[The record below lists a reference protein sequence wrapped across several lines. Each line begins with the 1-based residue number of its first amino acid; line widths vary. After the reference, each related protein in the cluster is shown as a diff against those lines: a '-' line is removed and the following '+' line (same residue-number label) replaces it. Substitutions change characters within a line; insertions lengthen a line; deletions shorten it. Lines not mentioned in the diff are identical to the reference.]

1 MKPGHSF
8 ASFCLLLSPAFLSP
22 AFSADPATAVKLPT
36 VEIVGVTPLGGVGI
50 PLNQFPANAQTLRST
65 DANEQGVTNPADLLN
80 NNLGS
85 VSVSNGV
92 GNPYQNDVNYRGFQA
107 SSLLGAPVGLSVYF
121 DGIRMNEP
129 FGSVVNWDLLPMNAM
144 SRVSVLPGS
153 NPMFGLN
160 TLGGALVIETKNG
173 QDNPGGSFGLLGGSF
188 NRTRIQVENGWV
200 DGARNTDYYLA
211 GNFDQQNGFR
221 EHSGSEVKQAYG
233 KGRWRGN
240 GGNTRLE
247 LSAALA
253 DTSLSGTQALPMD
266 MMGNRRS
273 AYTWPD
279 RTANRMT
286 LINLKGSHSVGENDQ
301 VAGNVYI
308 RNGHSGNNN
317 SNAALDDGCINS
329 DGSLTLSGT
338 TPKCANKAPNG
349 TATNSVTNPI
359 ALAYGYGRWTSSINS
374 SLVESMTRQ
383 ETQGSS
389 LQWSNFGTLLSRKNA
404 FTLGGSLERSRV
416 TYEQNTYLARL
427 DNYQTVI
434 TPNQNYGFTA
444 NGLAPSLTNLPSFSG
459 SNLLGGVNLNSSTT
473 NFSAYFS
480 NALTLDEKFTVTAS
494 GSFNRT
500 SIDQGGANN
509 QYLNDDGGYNWTSV
523 SGVNYYNPRYIGAYR
538 SATAGPGVSPV
549 TIPAG
554 AIAGPQT
561 NSLNGNHRYQRFNPA
576 AGFNYNRDKDNGI
589 FGGYSESMRAPT
601 SIELSCADP
610 QSPCAL
616 PTGFNGDPDLKAVVA
631 RTLEFGGRGK
641 LGDRTY
647 WNAAVFDSRLSNDIQ
662 FIASSTLLGYFANVG
677 NTQRRGFE
685 LAVRSKIN
693 QWTLSANYG
702 RVDAIYKSPFTTAT
716 GEEVVSGNKIPG
728 VASQTL
734 KLRPAYEVNQD
745 LLIGANLIFVGG
757 QYAHGNESN
766 RDPNG
771 KVAGYGLVNL
781 DSRYKINNDFKVSV
795 SISNLLNKPYSTY
808 GLSGIT
814 SIYTL
819 VTQQFNTPA
828 QPRGV
833 WFGLTYQFGG

>member
-1 MKPGHSF
+1 M
-8 ASFCLLLSPAFLSP
+8 
-22 AFSADPATAVKLPT
+22 
-36 VEIVGVTPLGGVGI
+36 GVTPLGGVGV
-50 PLNQFPANAQTLRST
+50 PLTQFPANAQTLRST
-65 DANEQGVTNPADLLN
+65 DASEQGVTNLADLLN

-144 SRVSVLPGS
+144 SRVNVLPGS

-173 QDNPGGSFGLLGGSF
+173 QDHPGTSFDLLGGSF
-188 NRTRIQVENGWV
+188 NRKRIQFENGWV
-200 DGARNTDYYLA
+200 DGERDTDYYLA
-211 GNFDQQNGFR
+211 GNFDQQAGFR
-221 EHSGSEVKQAYG
+221 DHSGSEVKQGFG

-247 LSAALA
+247 LSAAFA

-266 MMGNRRS
+266 MMGNRRA

-279 RTANRMT
+279 RTVNRMT
-286 LINLKGSHSVGENDQ
+286 LLNLKGSHSLGENDQ
-301 VAGNVYI
+301 LAGNVYL
-308 RNGHSGNNN
+308 RNGHSDNHN
-317 SNAALDDGCINS
+317 SNAALDDGCLNP
-329 DGSLTLSGT
+329 DGSPALSGAT
-338 TPKCANKAPNG
+338 LKCADKAPSG
-349 TATNSVTNPI
+349 TAVNSVTNPN

-374 SLVESMTRQ
+374 SLIESMTRQ
-383 ETQGSS
+383 ETLGSS
-389 LQWSNFGTLLSRKNA
+389 LQWSNFDTLLGRKNA
-404 FTLGGSLERSRV
+404 FTLGGSLDRSRV
-416 TYEQNTYLARL
+416 RYEQSTYLARL
-427 DNYQTVI
+427 DHYQTVI

-444 NGLAPSLTNLPSFSG
+444 NGLAPALTNIPSFSG

-480 NALTLDEKFTVTAS
+480 DTFTLNEKFTVTGS
-494 GSFNRT
+494 GSFNQT
-500 SIDQGGANN
+500 SIDQTGANN
-509 QYLNDDGGYNWTSV
+509 QYLNDDGGYNWTTV
-523 SGVNYYNPRYIGAYR
+523 SGVNYYNPGYIGSYR
-538 SATAGPGVSPV
+538 SVATGSGVSVV

-554 AIAGPQT
+554 SIAGPQT
-561 NSLNGNHRYQRFNPA
+561 NSLNGNHRYQRFNPS
-576 AGFNYNRDKDNGI
+576 AGFNYNLDKDNGI

-610 QSPCAL
+610 QNPCAL
-616 PTGFNGDPDLKAVVA
+616 PTGFNGDPELKAVVA
-631 RTLEFGGRGK
+631 KTLEFGGRGK
-641 LGDRTY
+641 LGGSTD

-662 FIASSTLLGYFANVG
+662 FIASSTALGYFANVG
-677 NTQRRGFE
+677 NTERRGFE
-685 LAVRSKIN
+685 LGARSRIN

-702 RVDAIYKSPFTTAT
+702 RVDAIYKSPFTTAA

-728 VASQTL
+728 IATQTL
-734 KLRPAYEVNQD
+734 KLRPSYAVNQH
-745 LLIGANLIFVGG
+745 LLLGANVVFVGG
-757 QYAHGNESN
+757 RYAHGNESN
-766 RDPNG
+766 RDPKG

-781 DSRYKINNDFKVSV
+781 DAHYKINNAFRVSV
-795 SISNLLNKPYSTY
+795 NISNLLNKAYSTY

-828 QPRGV
+828 QPRGI
-833 WFGLTYQFGG
+833 WMGLTYQFGG